1 MCYQLARRRLP
12 AIAGSATDYL
22 PDLPPPFEDPP
33 MRRLFGRSPQKL
45 AAHVAY
51 TALVG
56 QARAPV
62 FYAEL
67 GVPDTL
73 DGRFEMIVLHVFL
86 VLHRVRELP
95 EARQFGQALYDVLFA
110 DMDRALREMGTGDL
124 SVGKQVKKM
133 ATALAGRIQA
143 YQAGLAG
150 TEDLSSALRR
160 NLYGT
165 IGEPDTQDLA
175 TMAQYL
181 RSQETALARQ
191 SAERLT
197 AGIFSFAPLPLDSGA
212 PPSEIQDHD

>member
-1 MCYQLARRRLP
+1 
-12 AIAGSATDYL
+12 
-22 PDLPPPFEDPP
+22 

-45 AAHVAY
+45 AVHAAY
-51 TALVG
+51 TAVVG

-86 VLHRVRELP
+86 VLHRLRELP
-95 EARQFGQALYDVLFA
+95 EARRFGQALYDVLFA

-124 SVGKQVKKM
+124 SVGKQVKQM

-150 TEDLSSALRR
+150 TEDLPSALRR

-165 IGEPDTQDLA
+165 IGEPAGPHLA

-181 RSQETALARQ
+181 RSQEAALARQ
-191 SAERLT
+191 SAEHVT
-197 AGIFSFAPLPLDSGA
+197 AGIFCFAPLPLDSGA
-212 PPSEIQDHD
+212 PPSETQDHD